1 MMRNSFQSFEK
12 YNSLPME
19 LLFKRTDAS
28 DGNFRSLVAL
38 LDADL
43 AVRDGTDHSFYNQF
57 NKIDTIRHV
66 ILCYADAKPIAC
78 GAFKPFNDDS
88 VEVKRMFILP
98 EYRGQGIGEMLL
110 KVLEKWAGE
119 LGYKHS
125 VLETGKKQPD
135 AIRLYE
141 KAGYHR
147 IPNYGQYENV
157 ENSVCMRKAIIS
169 G

>member
-1 MMRNSFQSFEK
+1 
-12 YNSLPME
+12 ME

-28 DGNFRSLVAL
+28 DGYFRSLVAL

-43 AVRDGTDHSFYNQF
+43 AVRDGADHSFYNQF
-57 NKIDTIRHV
+57 NKIDAIRHV
-66 ILCYADAKPIAC
+66 IVCYANAKPVAC

-88 VEVKRMFILP
+88 VEVKRMFVLP
-98 EYRGQGIGEMLL
+98 EYRGKQIGQMLL
-110 KVLEKWAGE
+110 KELEKWAAE

-125 VLETGKKQPD
+125 VLETGKKQHE

-157 ENSVCMRKAIIS
+157 ENSVCMRKAITS